1 MLRDVCDRDKEIP
14 AKKVAECLQTSKKAD
29 VGELARRMG
38 QGDREAAAQFMHEYG
53 DLIRRRIHG
62 KMHAGVRRVFDT
74 QDIISTFGRHLDS
87 YVLDK
92 KFEVRS
98 EDEFWAWIFQVAN
111 RLMVDKVRL
120 AEKMRRKEGQDSEFA
135 GWMLERLRDQ
145 EASDEPE
152 PPAGLRGLS
161 LEEMLA
167 PLHSEDDR
175 TIATLWA
182 LDVPYT
188 QIAAET
194 GLSYDVVRQ
203 RWHRI
208 QEALRSAHSETKT

>member
-62 KMHAGVRRVFDT
+62 KMHAGVRRV
-74 QDIISTFGRHLDS
+74 
-87 YVLDK
+87 
-92 KFEVRS
+92 
-98 EDEFWAWIFQVAN
+98 
-111 RLMVDKVRL
+111 
-120 AEKMRRKEGQDSEFA
+120 
-135 GWMLERLRDQ
+135 ERLRDQ